1 MCKPV
6 TLVPIAMPADYVI
19 DVIPLKRTAQRLM
32 ADGLAGFGGAPA
44 PRRVPRSRENDV
56 LLVGV
61 ALQFRRDQTPAEGG
75 ARLFDLVAQTF
86 YSTAGPVT
94 TAARA
99 AIQAANEQIMKLNRA
114 APPAQMVQGG
124 VLCAVVRGAHL
135 YVVQAGLGEMLVLQ
149 AEGATRL
156 PATPVT
162 RPLGFSQ
169 SFDVQY
175 HHCEVAP
182 DDLLLLGR
190 NLPDNWQAETT
201 GRLSPRDARDT
212 LNTLLHLAG
221 DEDLHVLVAQVL
233 PAGATSVLGELL
245 PTLTPQGIARPGLT
259 PAAVKSVAPPSSTNI
274 PPVLSEPAP
283 ADLTR
288 NSSLAAILARV
299 RAASPTAVGDPDGE
313 AERALAA
320 IEAAIEAEKRLPTV
334 PDAPAEVPDD
344 PDALTTADAPAET
357 DTESDSA
364 ATTAV
369 SAVPDAAGLPGAVPE
384 PLPEL
389 PSGWLLPGQGEVEE
403 ALLPVETTPSAND
416 ADAPLPSADVSA
428 RFAAALAE
436 LELPPTQPVEHAPA
450 DAADEDDEATE
461 AADEIAEPPLTFGE
475 RLRRLFNP
483 LRIWFLRLPFKR
495 LADTAARR
503 EQLAAAEQRAT
514 DLPADLPPDLAD
526 IPYGDGGDQ
535 PRDDDDDYPPD
546 DDDDLPPKDSDEH
559 APDGGLPD
567 DAPLPAPRPRRDL
580 PGQFYMAAAII
591 IPLIIVAIGF
601 FLWDTRV
608 RQAQL
613 EATVAAARDAA
624 VNARLQSDLFTAR
637 PYWEQVMQIAD
648 TSALTNAELENLRA
662 EAEGNIDTLEG
673 VRRVPMTPVIS
684 GGFRDAQITA
694 LVAQGTELYALD
706 ATSQRV
712 LRLTRNAQGMY
723 DLSAGFQ
730 CRAGTYGNNLAVSQV
745 IDIAW
750 MAEQNITGSPALIV
764 LDISGTLLYCRP
776 SGTPPLATR
785 VNQPIAGWKTPVA
798 IEIFGDSLYVLDPGA
813 NQIYIYRGTGES
825 FSESAEL
832 YFTEAPPDITT
843 AVDFV
848 IAQGEIFILHR
859 DGRMTSCTRSFIGA
873 PPTCIETVAYLDN
886 RPGKPTDPTATLSDI
901 TAPVALA
908 FTPPPEPSV
917 YVLDSAN
924 QGAYQLS
931 LKLVLQQQYRPAIS
945 PRLETPITTLAFGS
959 DRLLYYAAGDN
970 IYVGTRP

>member
-1 MCKPV
+1 
-6 TLVPIAMPADYVI
+6 MPADFVI
-19 DVIPLKRTAQRLM
+19 DVTPLKRIAHHLA
-32 ADGLAGFGGAPA
+32 ADGLVGFGGAPA

-56 LLVGV
+56 LVVGV
-61 ALQFRRDQTPAEGG
+61 ALQFRRDHTPADGG
-75 ARLFDLVAQTF
+75 ARLFDIVTQTF
-86 YSTAGPVT
+86 YATAGPVT

-99 AIQAANEQIMKLNRA
+99 AIQAANEQMMKLNRA

-124 VLCAVVRGAHL
+124 VLCAVMRGAHL
-135 YVVQAGLGEMLVLQ
+135 YVVQAGLGELLILQ
-149 AEGATRL
+149 ADDVVRL
-156 PATPVT
+156 PSAPVT

-169 SFDVQY
+169 SFEVQY

-182 DDLLLLGR
+182 DDLLVLGR
-190 NLPDNWQAETT
+190 SLPDNWQAETT

-212 LNTLLHLAG
+212 LNALLYLAG
-221 DEDLHVLVAQVL
+221 EEDLHVLVAQVL
-233 PAGATSVLGELL
+233 PAGAASVLAELL
-245 PTLTPQGIARPGLT
+245 PTLTPQGAARPGLT
-259 PAAVKSVAPPSSTNI
+259 APSIRPVRPSPLPNI
-274 PPVLSEPAP
+274 PPALSEPAT

-288 NSSLAAILARV
+288 NSGLAAILARV
-299 RAASPTAVGDPDGE
+299 RAASPTTMGDPDGE

-320 IEAAIEAEKRLPTV
+320 IEATIDAEKRLPALADT
-334 PDAPAEVPDD
+334 PDATDLEAPALDDAAALETEPEFSLPLTNDAPAV
-344 PDALTTADAPAET
+344 
-357 DTESDSA
+357 A
-364 ATTAV
+364 A
-369 SAVPDAAGLPGAVPE
+369 LPGAVPE
-384 PLPEL
+384 PSAEL
-389 PSGWLLPGQGEVEE
+389 PSGWLLPGQGEADQAEQPDE
-403 ALLPVETTPSAND
+403 TLPND
-416 ADAPLPSADVSA
+416 DPLDSELDSESPPRPSADVSA

-450 DAADEDDEATE
+450 DAAGEDDEDTE

-475 RLRRLFNP
+475 RLRRLFAP

-495 LADTAARR
+495 MAASAARR
-503 EQLAAAEQRAT
+503 EQRAAAEQHDA
-514 DLPADLPPDLAD
+514 DLPPDLPPDLAD
-526 IPYGDGGDQ
+526 IPYGDGTDQ
-535 PRDDDDDYPPD
+535 PYDDDEDQSEDDDFPPD
-546 DDDDLPPKDSDEH
+546 DDDDHGSE
-559 APDGGLPD
+559 GGLPS
-567 DAPLPAPRPRRDL
+567 DAPPPPPRPRRDL
-580 PGQFYMAAAII
+580 PGQLYMAVAII
-591 IPLIIVAIGF
+591 IPLIMVAIGF

-624 VNARLQSDLFTAR
+624 VNARLQSDLLTAR

-673 VRRVPMTPVIS
+673 IRRVPMSPIIS
-684 GGFRDAQITA
+684 GGFRDAQMTA

-706 ATSQRV
+706 AASQRV
-712 LRLTRNAQGMY
+712 LRLTRNPQGLY

-730 CRAGTYGNNLAVSQV
+730 CRAGTYGSNLAVSQV

-750 MAEQNITGSPALIV
+750 MPDQNITGAPALVV

-776 SGTPPLATR
+776 SGDPPLATR
-785 VNQPIAGWKTPVA
+785 VNQPVAGWQTPTA

-832 YFTEAPPDITT
+832 YFAEAPPNITT

-859 DGRMTSCTRSFIGA
+859 DGRMTSCTRSFVGA

-901 TAPVALA
+901 TVPVALA

-924 QGAYQLS
+924 QGAYQVS
-931 LKLVLQQQYRPAIS
+931 LKLVLQQQYRPAIT
-945 PRLETPITTLAFGS
+945 PRLETPITALAFGT